1 MKTSAS
7 DAGSGPSGGDS
18 PPTIDE
24 VAAAAGVGRATVART
39 LGNYGSVS
47 PRTRAR
53 VMEAADRLGY
63 RPNAIARSMTTG
75 TTHTIGV
82 VLADVANPFFSSVL
96 RGISD
101 TMKAHGYDAIVLN
114 TDEKLAREKDAIDVL
129 LDKQVDGIVI
139 SSAADRDAAVPH
151 IEAATSR
158 GIPVVLV
165 DRQLE
170 TVTLDQ
176 VVVNN
181 REVSAAAVAELIGC
195 GHERIGFVWGPVT
208 IEPATDIEAM
218 YEIVSHALWSDGE
231 RLLGYLDAIT
241 AAGLP
246 FDTALVS
253 HVLKTEQQAERAV
266 SGMLSLK
273 DPPTAV
279 FATETDAVVGT
290 LRAIR
295 RAGLRCPQDVSVIG
309 FDDSPWATL
318 VEPPLTIID
327 QPVHELGATAA
338 QRLLSRL
345 HDDSVEA
352 ATIVLP
358 ARYIARGSVA
368 AGPAGPA
375 APAAAS

>member
-1 MKTSAS
+1 MNTSAS
-7 DAGSGPSGGDS
+7 DAGSGPSGVDS

-63 RPNAIARSMTTG
+63 RPNAIARSMATG

-170 TVTLDQ
+170 TVSLDQ

-345 HDDSVEA
+345 RDNSMEA
-352 ATIVLP
+352 TTIVLP

-368 AGPAGPA
+368 AGPAASA
-375 APAAAS
+375 ASAAAS

>member
-1 MKTSAS
+1 
-7 DAGSGPSGGDS
+7 
-18 PPTIDE
+18 
-24 VAAAAGVGRATVART
+24 
-39 LGNYGSVS
+39 
-47 PRTRAR
+47 
-53 VMEAADRLGY
+53 MEAADRLGY
-63 RPNAIARSMTTG
+63 RPNAIARSMATG

-170 TVTLDQ
+170 TVSLDQ

-345 HDDSVEA
+345 RDNSMEA
-352 ATIVLP
+352 TTIVLP

-368 AGPAGPA
+368 AGPAAPAASA